1 MDRNQALQ
9 ILMSASG
16 LKPGFFP
23 PNSRYQGVDTAK
35 LTTLDGRVIV
45 FLRRRFIPP
54 VEEHALLQLHTVVE
68 GERLDVIAAKYLGD
82 PELFWRIC
90 DANSVLRP
98 ADLTERPGLSVRIS
112 LPHGV
117 AGPSGA

>member
-9 ILMSASG
+9 MMMAASG
-16 LKPGFFP
+16 LKPGIFA
-23 PNSRYQGVDTAK
+23 PNSRYQGIDTAT
-35 LTTLDGRVIV
+35 LTTPDGRVIV
-45 FLRRRFIPP
+45 FLRRRFVPP
-54 VEEHALLQLHTVVE
+54 VEEHALLQRHTVVE

-98 ADLTERPGLSVRIS
+98 ADLTDRPGLSIRIG
-112 LPHGV
+112 LPHGI
-117 AGPSGA
+117 AGPAGA

>member
-9 ILMSASG
+9 MMMAASG

-23 PNSRYQGVDTAK
+23 PNSRYQGIDTGT
-35 LTTLDGRVIV
+35 LTMPDGRVIV
-45 FLRRRFIPP
+45 FLRRRFVPP
-54 VEEHALLQLHTVVE
+54 VEEHALLQRHTVVE

-82 PELFWRIC
+82 PELFWRLC

-98 ADLTERPGLSVRIS
+98 ADLTDQPGLSVRIS
-112 LPHGV
+112 LPHGI
-117 AGPSGA
+117 AGPGGA